1 MAGVTGFEPA
11 IDGFGVR
18 RSSSRASPLH
28 LQTGGNSRN
37 RTEWAGDRQL
47 IYSQFVRRTRLS
59 SRCQRSM
66 AEGWRVERQ
75 SPEGAAV

>member
-1 MAGVTGFEPA
+1 
-11 IDGFGVR
+11 
-18 RSSSRASPLH
+18 

-47 IYSQFVRRTRLS
+47 IYSQFVRRTRLR

-75 SPEGAAV
+75 SPEGTAV